1 MHRTVFH
8 QANYTSGQFIPK
20 VQNVQQLVSRALE
33 STPPNK
39 TDQVYIP
46 QPSPLVASVA
56 NATIRANDT
65 L

>member
-1 MHRTVFH
+1 M
-8 QANYTSGQFIPK
+8 SGQALLE
-20 VQNVQQLVSRALE
+20 VQNMQQLVSRALE

-56 NATIRANDT
+56 NATISANDT